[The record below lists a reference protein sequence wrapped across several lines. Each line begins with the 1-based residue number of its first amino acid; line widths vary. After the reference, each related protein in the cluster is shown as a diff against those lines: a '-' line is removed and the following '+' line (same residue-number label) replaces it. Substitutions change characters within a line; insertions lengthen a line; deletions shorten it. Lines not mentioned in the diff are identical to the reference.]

1 MGVIWRKAWRDL
13 AHNRLRTAL
22 VVLSIAVGVFA
33 LGLIFGAKEVI
44 RDCMTEDHRAT
55 QPAHVVFWGGPFDQD
70 VVDTVLQEPG
80 VADADGRIQASIRWK
95 LEGDVD
101 WRDGDVVAR
110 ADYDAQHMELV
121 DLLEGHWPEDRVLAI
136 ERQSSRHFGIAP
148 GTEII
153 LEVGQRERRLPI
165 EGIVRVA
172 DVYPPQMGGNG
183 TFYAS
188 PEAMAWLSGQDDFN
202 MLGVRLESFS
212 QEAAE
217 EAGETIKDRLERMG
231 LSVSPPYVEDPEVH
245 WAQEMLD
252 TVFLILTILGGL
264 SLALSAFL
272 IINTMNAIVAQ
283 QVWQIGVMK
292 AVGATFGRV
301 VRVYLVISVV
311 YGLLSL
317 LLAVPLGVVAA
328 HLVAAWLLDLFNIT
342 VGSWRVIP
350 TAVAI
355 QVVLGAVVPLLAAL
369 VPVIG
374 GARISPHRAMSNYG
388 LGSGFGRGWLDR
400 LMGRIRRLPR
410 LVLLSLRN
418 TFRRK
423 GRVALTLL
431 TLTLGGV
438 MFIMVMS
445 VRESFGN
452 TLDVLLGDFGFDVLV
467 VFDRPHRV
475 TRLVDATESMPG
487 VTCAEVWDVQGAT
500 LNLDSGENIDG
511 QLWGVPD
518 NSQMFSPRIVDGR
531 ALLPDDDLAIL
542 LNNRIAVDEGITVGD
557 TVTLTVDGEELMW
570 TVVGTLININNSQ
583 HDNFV
588 PFDTLGREIGNANRG
603 AFVMANSERHDIAAH
618 QKLVRDMRA
627 AYTAHRIKP
636 VFFQSAGELREEN
649 RNQFDIIIYLMLAMA
664 LLAAMVGSIGLM
676 GTMSIN
682 VVERGREIG
691 VMRAIGATSAIVAR
705 VFVAEGIL
713 IGVLSWLL
721 AALLGYPGALA
732 FSNLVGNQLM
742 EIPFDFRYS
751 VGGVVLWLVI
761 VVVLSALASLWPAL
775 RATKVSV
782 REALAYE

>member
-1 MGVIWRKAWRDL
+1 
-13 AHNRLRTAL
+13 
-22 VVLSIAVGVFA
+22 
-33 LGLIFGAKEVI
+33 
-44 RDCMTEDHRAT
+44 
-55 QPAHVVFWGGPFDQD
+55 
-70 VVDTVLQEPG
+70 
-80 VADADGRIQASIRWK
+80 
-95 LEGDVD
+95 
-101 WRDGDVVAR
+101 
-110 ADYDAQHMELV
+110 
-121 DLLEGHWPEDRVLAI
+121 
-136 ERQSSRHFGIAP
+136 
-148 GTEII
+148 
-153 LEVGQRERRLPI
+153 
-165 EGIVRVA
+165 
-172 DVYPPQMGGNG
+172 
-183 TFYAS
+183 
-188 PEAMAWLSGQDDFN
+188 
-202 MLGVRLESFS
+202 
-212 QEAAE
+212 
-217 EAGETIKDRLERMG
+217 
-231 LSVSPPYVEDPEVH
+231 
-245 WAQEMLD
+245 
-252 TVFLILTILGGL
+252 
-264 SLALSAFL
+264 
-272 IINTMNAIVAQ
+272 MNAIVAQ

-317 LLAVPLGVVAA
+317 LVAVPLGVVAA

-452 TLDVLLGDFGFDVLV
+452 TLDVLLSDFGFDVLV
-467 VFDRPHRV
+467 VFDCPHRV

-542 LNNRIAVDEGITVGD
+542 LNHKIAVDEGITVGD
-557 TVTLTVDGEELMW
+557 TVTLTVDGEDLTW
-570 TVVGTLININNSQ
+570 TVVGTVININNSQ
-583 HDNFV
+583 QDNFV
-588 PFDTLGREIGNANRG
+588 PFDTLGREVGNANRG

-618 QKLVRDMRA
+618 QELVRDLRA
-627 AYTAHRIKP
+627 TYTAHRLKP